1 MSTRESDAR
10 TVTVIAFLSWLTVK
24 IQEGARVSEGLR
36 GRTSRLTIEKT
47 YVYVWENLKG
57 SSTMRPLNPDSAQRR
72 SDSSEIKQALGIQ
85 IRLKPIG
92 WQHTRRLTAEVMP
105 GVGVL
110 SLPLCKKVQQCSDS
124 KDDRCPMSKR
134 CADRSTNPNEQ
145 AAWTRPGL
153 AGDGFANG
161 LGRGEI
167 SKRIRAALAVEW
179 QRDAGSP

>member
-1 MSTRESDAR
+1 MNCYSYS
-10 TVTVIAFLSWLTVK
+10 
-24 IQEGARVSEGLR
+24 VSELVDGQDTRRREGIGGVERPYVAANNREDLR
-36 GRTSRLTIEKT
+36 LCLGKLE
-47 YVYVWENLKG
+47 G

-153 AGDGFANG
+153 AGDGFGNG